1 MSSRTESYYDIYLFA
16 PDKRVAVTRILE
28 SILMEIKQTLIN
40 QKVSS
45 YEAHGNVL
53 IVFHQEW
60 LRFVQIL
67 NTRERKAILRQDG
80 LFRALVEL
88 FPDELPQIYA
98 HNSNVKALLDKFGIH
113 VNSIS

>member
-16 PDKRVAVTRILE
+16 SDKRAAVTRIFE
-28 SILMEIKQTLIN
+28 NILMEIKQTLVT

-60 LRFVQIL
+60 LSFVQIL
-67 NTRERKAILRQDG
+67 NTRERKVVLRPDG
-80 LFRALVEL
+80 LFLALLEL
-88 FPDELPQIYA
+88 FPNEISQIYA
-98 HNSNVKALLDKFGIH
+98 ANINVKTLLDKFNIH
-113 VNSIS
+113 VNNIS